1 MSDTCP
7 VCGGCVDGQDAVC
20 SACGFKLIGATQSFS
35 PVSAD
40 DSDPSASEGA
50 KPLIARLRVVRG
62 PQPEVVFELEDREMS
77 IGRNPQC
84 DIFLNDMTVSR
95 SHARIAP
102 GALGYEVKDANSFNG
117 LWVNNRSVDAATLR
131 PGDMLQ
137 VGAFCLAYEEE

>member
-7 VCGGCVDGQDAVC
+7 VCGGCVDGQDAAC
-20 SACGFKLIGATQSFS
+20 PACGFKLIGATQSFS

-40 DSDPSASEGA
+40 DSDPSASEDA

-62 PQPEVVFELEDREMS
+62 PQPEVVFELGDREMS

-102 GALGYEVKDANSFNG
+102 GTLGYEVKDANSFNG

>member
-1 MSDTCP
+1 MSETCP
-7 VCGGCVDGQDAVC
+7 VCGSVVGEGDAAC
-20 SACGFKLIGATQSFS
+20 PACGFKLIGATQRFS
-35 PVSAD
+35 PVSAG
-40 DSDPSASEGA
+40 DSDAAAPEDA
-50 KPLIARLRVVRG
+50 KPRRARLRVVRG

-102 GALGYEVKDANSFNG
+102 GALGYEVEDANSFNG

-137 VGAFCLAYEEE
+137 IGAFCLAYEEE